1 MRWRIQPLASTKRH
15 MSGPATGLT
24 RSRPESECSPLDAY
38 PVASSLPAH
47 RWSPR
52 QRWPSAPQWTRLVS
66 NNRGAP
72 ALRLNILPRALHGL
86 QRRSF
91 PPLDFLI
98 LARGNGTYLLRIRR
112 RRQPVARLYFELAG
126 FRSRK
131 KAAPVPIRS
140 QTSSRASGSTS
151 RNPQLGD
158 KPPRIACLLFSIACR
173 ECLQAHRTRPYAM
186 KTKGTGFIPSQRANR
201 RNAPSP
207 THQPAKRLRPNWLR
221 PFLQTQV
228 NKQLICF

>member
-1 MRWRIQPLASTKRH
+1 LASTKRH

-98 LARGNGTYLLRIRR
+98 LARGNGTCLLRIRR
-112 RRQPVARLYFELAG
+112 RRQPVARFVL
-126 FRSRK
+126 RISRVQI
-131 KAAPVPIRS
+131 AQESRTRS

-173 ECLQAHRTRPYAM
+173 ECLQAHRTRPYTM
-186 KTKGTGFIPSQRANR
+186 KTKGTGFIPSQCANR